1 MQAFDYTKPAS
12 VDAAVA
18 ALGDADATLV
28 AGGQTLLPAMKHRLA
43 TPGLLVDIGG
53 LADLKGIS
61 ADGGVLTIGAGE
73 THADVAN
80 STTVREAIPALAEL
94 AGLIGDPAV
103 RHKGT
108 LGGSIANNDPAAD
121 YPAALLALR
130 ATVTT
135 TKREIGADQ
144 FFTGLFETALAPD
157 EIVLRV
163 SFPVP
168 EKAGYAKYAHP
179 ASRYALVGVFVA
191 QGSGGVRV
199 AVTGAGEA
207 GVFRAGP
214 IEAALSARFDSDAVP
229 DDAIAE
235 DGLMGDIHASA
246 EYRAALIP
254 AFARRAVDKANQ

>member
-18 ALGDADATLV
+18 ALSGMDAALV

-43 TPGLLVDIGG
+43 TPGLLIDIGG

-61 ADGGVLTIGAGE
+61 VDGGVLTIGAGE
-73 THADVAN
+73 THAGVSN
-80 STTVREAIPALAEL
+80 STTVREAIPAFAEL

-121 YPAALLALR
+121 YPAALLALN
-130 ATVTT
+130 ATVKT
-135 TKREIGADQ
+135 TKREIGADA
-144 FFTGLFETALAPD
+144 FFTGLFETALEPE

-163 SFPVP
+163 AFPIP
-168 EKAGYAKYAHP
+168 ERAGYAKFAHP

-191 QGSGGVRV
+191 RFADGVRV

-214 IEAALSARFDSDAVP
+214 IEAALLARFDGDAVP
-229 DDAIAE
+229 DNAVSE

-246 EYRAALIP
+246 EYRAALIA
-254 AFARRAVDKANQ
+254 AFAKRAVDNANR